1 MQATEH
7 QGLLMILLNLN
18 NSSLT
23 DINITI
29 ITTNG
34 TATGEIKNV
43 HS

>member
-7 QGLLMILLNLN
+7 EGLLTVLLNLH

-23 DINITI
+23 DINITV
-29 ITTNG
+29 ITING